1 MPAARARWTAS
12 GPPRYDAAMP
22 RHLFIVARDQPD
34 LWAHLAGEFSAEP
47 SVQVLLDRRRTDRRR
62 AARPS
67 AEERRRRDRRARPP
81 VDEELAAMN
90 FALVA
95 AD

>member
-1 MPAARARWTAS
+1 MT
-12 GPPRYDAAMP
+12 

-34 LWAHLAGEFSAEP
+34 LWAHLAREFRGETGVE
-47 SVQVLLDRRRTDRRR
+47 VLLDRRRTERRR
-62 AARPS
+62 SAQPAA
-67 AEERRRRDRRARPP
+67 EDRRRRDRREHPP
-81 VDEELAAMN
+81 VDRDLAAMN

>member
-1 MPAARARWTAS
+1 MA
-12 GPPRYDAAMP
+12 

-34 LWAHLAGEFSAEP
+34 LWVHLAREFRGEAGVE
-47 SVQVLLDRRRTDRRR
+47 VLLDRRRTERRR
-62 AARPS
+62 SAKPAA
-67 AEERRRRDRRARPP
+67 EDRRRRDRREHPP
-81 VDEELAAMN
+81 VDQDLAAMS

>member
-1 MPAARARWTAS
+1 MA
-12 GPPRYDAAMP
+12 

-34 LWAHLAGEFSAEP
+34 LWAHLAREFRGEAGVE
-47 SVQVLLDRRRTDRRR
+47 VLLDRRRAQRRRSTQPAAADRRR
-62 AARPS
+62 R
-67 AEERRRRDRRARPP
+67 ERRAHPP
-81 VDEELAAMN
+81 IDQDLSTMN